1 MDTLLGFFCSAGW
14 QPHCQAFVVQ
24 AQDRRKQEQTHPASS
39 RFLGVEKFR
48 SRHKVT
54 VLAEQLQLWFEP
66 YLKHQSWFYPYQL
79 EQIEQIEGIGAL
91 PWLNS
96 ITRAKTNCNAM
107 NLLLL

>member
-14 QPHCQAFVVQ
+14 QPHCQALVVQ
-24 AQDRRKQEQTHPASS
+24 AQDYRKQEQTHPASS

-54 VLAEQLQLWFEP
+54 VLAGQWQLWFEP
-66 YLKHQSWFYPYQL
+66 YLKQQNRFYPYQL
-79 EQIEQIEGIGAL
+79 EQIEGIVVL